1 MATAAIDPAVFAEL
15 QATAGA
21 DFVRELIDTFL
32 EEAPPMLAELSDA
45 LGAGRAEAF
54 RRAAHSLKS
63 NASTFGAATLAAMA
77 RDLELQGLEAATP
90 PGCAPQ
96 RLRVGCR
103 VVDIRVLGRDRV
115 LVTYKGA
122 DSGFRSLVAKR
133 VVVCTP
139 PS

>member
-1 MATAAIDPAVFAEL
+1 MTDAIIDPVAFAEL
-15 QATAGA
+15 QENAGE

-90 PGCAPQ
+90 AALAALAQ
-96 RLRVGCR
+96 QYEAAAAELKALR
-103 VVDIRVLGRDRV
+103 D
-115 LVTYKGA
+115 A
-122 DSGFRSLVAKR
+122 
-133 VVVCTP
+133 
-139 PS
+139 